1 MSQSRL
7 KIEARDGGSFAA
19 YLTSSDEAARPGLVI
34 CTEVF
39 GVNAHMRS
47 VADRF
52 AAQGFTV
59 LVPDL
64 FWRIEPGM
72 EIPYNPEGL
81 KRGSEIVARFDMERG
96 AEDLGQAVK
105 TLRQSKQCNGK
116 VGVVGFCVGGALA
129 YLAATR
135 HGADAAVS
143 YYGKGIEQY
152 LAEVDRIRCPTV
164 LHFGGKDRFIPQEII
179 DRIAAA
185 VARKPNIEV
194 YTYPGVDHGFNS
206 EDRAAYNAE
215 VAKLA
220 MQRTLAVLNAGLRG
234 GAKT

>member
-1 MSQSRL
+1 MIRTRV
-7 KIEARDGGSFAA
+7 KIESRDGGAFTG
-19 YLTSSDEAARPGLVI
+19 YSSSVDDTARPGLVI

-52 AAQGFTV
+52 AEQGFAV

-72 EIPYNPEGL
+72 EIPYDQAGL
-81 KRGSEIVARFDMERG
+81 KRGSEIVAAFDMERG
-96 AEDLGQAVK
+96 AEDLGQAVSA
-105 TLRQSKQCNGK
+105 LRQSRQCNGR

-135 HGADAAVS
+135 VGVEAAVS

-152 LAEVDRIRCPTV
+152 LAEGERIRCPVV
-164 LHFGGKDRFIPQEII
+164 LHFGAKDRFIPQPVVE
-179 DRIAAA
+179 RIAAA
-185 VARKPNIEV
+185 LAHKSNIQV
-194 YTYPGVDHGFNS
+194 YSYPGVDHGFNS
-206 EDRAAYNAE
+206 EDRPAYNAE

-220 MQRTLAVLNAGLRG
+220 MQRTLAVLNEGVS
-234 GAKT
+234 K